1 MRNAYLNTLY
11 DLAAHDENVLSLVS
25 DNGLIVYDDF
35 RRDFPKQYFNFGISE
50 GNMITVAAGMASCGK
65 IPFAYTIGAFLAYR
79 SFEFIK
85 LDVCL
90 QKLNVKI
97 VGIGA
102 GMAYSTL
109 GPTHHAT
116 EDIAVL
122 RALPNLTLFSPAT
135 PIETKEVIKAAYKIN
150 GPVYIRLG
158 TNNEPEIYD
167 DKYKFE
173 VGKGVKIKDG
183 NDITFVTTGSITY
196 AALQVAKLLEE
207 KNVSVR
213 VINIHTIKPFD
224 KDIIEQAANET
235 NRIITIEEHNI
246 IGGLGSAVA
255 EVIAELGLSTKLE
268 RIGLND
274 QFAIGYGTPIQ
285 VKEINNLDERGIYI
299 KVCRMLDINIIE
311 EKS

>member
-11 DLAAHDENVLSLVS
+11 DLASKDENVLSLVS

-50 GNMITVAAGMASCGK
+50 GNMITAAAGMASCGK

-79 SFEFIK
+79 SFEFIR

-122 RALPNLTLFSPAT
+122 RALPNLTLFSPAS
-135 PIETKEVIKAAYKIN
+135 PIEAKEVVKAAYRIN

-167 DKYKFE
+167 ETYNFE
-173 VGKGVKIKDG
+173 VGKGIKIKEG
-183 NDITFVTTGSITY
+183 KDITFVTTGSITY
-196 AALQVAKLLEE
+196 NALRVAKLLEG
-207 KNVSVR
+207 KNISVR

-224 KDIIEQAANET
+224 KEIIEEAAKDT
-235 NRIITIEEHNI
+235 KRIITIEEHNI

-255 EVIAELGLSTKLE
+255 EVIAEKGLAIKLDK
-268 RIGLND
+268 IGLED
-274 QFAIGYGTPIQ
+274 KFAIGYGTPVQ
-285 VKEINNLDERGIYI
+285 VKEANCLDEKGIYNRI
-299 KVCRMLDINIIE
+299 CNILE
-311 EKS
+311 MNS

>member
-79 SFEFIK
+79 SFEFIR

-97 VGIGA
+97 IGIGA

-135 PIETKEVIKAAYKIN
+135 PLETKEIIKAAYKIN

-167 DKYKFE
+167 DTYKFE
-173 VGKGVKIKDG
+173 VGKGVKIKEGRDV
-183 NDITFVTTGSITY
+183 TFVTTGSITY
-196 AALQVAKLLEE
+196 AALQVAKSLEE
-207 KNVSVR
+207 KNVSVS

-224 KDIIEQAANET
+224 KEIIEKAVKET

-255 EVIAELGLSTKLE
+255 EVIAELGVSTKLN

-274 QFAIGYGTPIQ
+274 QFAIGYGTPME
-285 VKEINNLDERGIYI
+285 VKEMNSLDECGIY
-299 KVCRMLDINIIE
+299 KQVCGMLDI
-311 EKS
+311 